1 MRHIAIIIAII
12 VIVGAY
18 FAVDFAFCESHH
30 MSAAA
35 ELLIG

>member
-1 MRHIAIIIAII
+1 MKNLAIIIAVI
-12 VIVGAY
+12 VIISGY
-18 FAVDFAFCESHH
+18 FVMDFAFCESHH